1 MRNGERK
8 AVVVVRWGS
17 VDPPAGEGPK
27 GGRKRCFSAGNGALS
42 PGVTPPVVPGPP
54 GRPRRWPRPPP
65 SKESMAQSAADP
77 LHPGGKGAAA
87 AVPARRVRNGEPS
100 RPRDAGG
107 SAPRENRGPQVSLG
121 SPPLSLPFLRE
132 PGETQGE
139 ADHRVSRRECASAGH
154 GRGAESRYLRSLE
167 ASQGLP
173 LARLPPP
180 PLKFSPEPIAN
191 FSQPEYMEQLRL
203 ELSREEMLVPAAG
216 QAAIRK
222 QTVVTGHTPP
232 RRAGVAWKSSPGS
245 LQID

>member
-1 MRNGERK
+1 M
-8 AVVVVRWGS
+8 AVRWGS
-17 VDPPAGEGPK
+17 ADPPAGEGPK
-27 GGRKRCFSAGNGALS
+27 GGRKRCFSAGNGAPS
-42 PGVTPPVVPGPP
+42 HGATPPVVPGPP

-65 SKESMAQSAADP
+65 SKESMARSAADP

-87 AVPARRVRNGEPS
+87 AAPARRVRNGAPS

-121 SPPLSLPFLRE
+121 SPPLSLPLLRE

-139 ADHRVSRRECASAGH
+139 ADHRACRRERASAGH
-154 GRGAESRYLRSLE
+154 GRGAGDRYLRSSE

-191 FSQPEYMEQLRL
+191 FSQPEYMEQLRHGAFQGRDACPGGGAGGDPKTDRRDGPHASPEGRCGL
-203 ELSREEMLVPAAG
+203 EVVPRTPADRMANAG
-216 QAAIRK
+216 RL
-222 QTVVTGHTPP
+222 
-232 RRAGVAWKSSPGS
+232 W
-245 LQID
+245 